1 MKWGYKKSL
10 WLFSFSVFLFFACR
24 EPQVLVQPK
33 EGELG
38 PDTEPPN
45 FPGVSAVLPI
55 SQSEIEVIWA
65 PATDNR
71 DKHENI
77 TYLVYRGTSPTDINV
92 NEPVG
97 KVTGETKFTDSGLKD
112 GTMYYYIVRAKD
124 SSGNIELNNVVKGAR
139 TKDATPPEFKGVLTA
154 TITYVGDAVT
164 VRLTWEQAKD
174 NVDPVTSIVYKIYRS
189 EKAAEY
195 GKPYHITEGGA
206 TEFIDGNIE
215 VGKTYYYRVRAEDTS
230 GNEDNNNVEIAVT
243 IPDTKPP
250 QFDGLVL
257 VSDAT
262 ENSLTLYWGAAVD
275 NLTPQ
280 KNIKYLIFR
289 SETSQSY
296 NFEKP
301 IATVVGELK
310 YTDKNL
316 EMGKTYYYVVRAQDE
331 AGNTDKNTIEKSGTT
346 IDTTDRQPPQFDGL
360 VLVSNATVNSLT
372 LYWGA
377 ANDNKSTPSEIK
389 YLIYRA
395 TASRA
400 YDWSKPIAAVTGE
413 NSYTDTGLKDGTTY
427 YYVVR
432 ASDAAGNIETNT
444 KEKSG
449 TTLDGTPP
457 VFGGLIDAQ
466 ANVTRGSI
474 ILSWAPASDN
484 VTSHDNMRYLI
495 FRSTS
500 PDAFDFTKPHAAIR
514 GGVNFEDTIF
524 IVPGTNYYYVVRAQ
538 DEAGNQDSNLI
549 IKSALIPTDTTPPT
563 FFGIAEIFA
572 TGSNITLKWH
582 EATDNKTP
590 PGNIKYKIF
599 RSLSSGVYN
608 WSLPYDFVIGTTY
621 YVDGN
626 VIQGKTYYYVVLAE
640 DENGNTGGSQTN
652 EKFATVP
659 DTFAPNFAGVQDV
672 VYVDES
678 KITIVWNSASDNVD
692 PPQNIKYLIFRR
704 QVPGAYDFSSKNAEV
719 TGRNYFTDYGLNDAT
734 RYCYVVRASDTAG
747 NYETNT
753 VEVCAT
759 TRDVRPP
766 IFSGIKKIQDITQNS
781 MRLIWDAAIDNLD
794 PPSSIKY
801 NIFIRQ
807 SSGSYDFRTPNA
819 TATGVT
825 NVVISGLSS
834 ATQYCFVVRACD
846 TSENCESNSV
856 ELCDETLVGQE
867 GFFRIFNKFGN
878 IEGQYMGTGVKVADV
893 NGDGKPD
900 LIVGVPGFFVEGE
913 PNPRVGAVLIYYGK
927 GAWIDGKIFSDTP
940 DVIIPSPIRDS
951 HSGFGGDVEVGDID
965 GDGVL
970 DMVVGM
976 SPFWW
981 HWWQFVYVFLGR
993 PTGMSETP
1001 SFQLAAPT
1009 GWPAWGGGLALGD
1022 FDGIGGLDLVIGG
1035 HLDDWQ
1041 RGEVFIYTNLSQG
1054 GNLDIR
1060 TSSYRVIVP
1069 RGATVRAY
1077 FDPENDKGT
1086 CSSPFQPTNIAA
1098 PFPDGTGRQ
1107 WIDPLYDEASAG
1119 GWVNWNSWNNSGKYN
1134 VFARI
1139 RFDWPGPA
1147 TSDPS
1152 FVNVKLAYDDGV
1164 KCWLNGIQIV
1174 DRLAEGHGPTHYDHI
1189 VTIPRALLNIGPNV
1203 LACWTQSE
1211 VCGGGG
1217 SNAWFGI
1224 EIAEDPYIVIPYLN
1238 PLTSDPTIWPSGANQ
1253 NSGRDIAVGDFDGD
1267 GKKDDLAIGV
1277 HGEDFDIVNG
1287 GGVHLF
1293 IKDETLDPDWFPLQL
1308 TWAGR
1313 IEPPV
1318 ISSGEV
1324 FGYGLFAYDV
1334 DGDGKDELFASSI
1347 WNDAAGPDAGAIYL
1361 FRLNFDPLTKRFSAT
1376 RVWTYPDPSLDAWSN
1391 GFGGGICVADIDLD
1405 NIPDLI
1411 GAAPW
1416 DEGNSTIQDKNL
1428 GAVHVYRG
1436 VLPPLLEKRQT
1447 LVYDPPAGVD
1457 DWFGYAIAHGDFN
1470 NDGIQ
1475 DVAIGSPYD
1484 DDPAVDVG
1492 RVFIW
1497 FGSPKGEYKFD
1508 TTPNIILTRNI
1519 SYTGF
1524 GRALLVMDVNR
1535 DGADDL
1541 VVGAFR
1547 DRVRGWD
1554 AGAVYVYYGSAGSG
1568 MELDP
1573 IPDLIIENPVPTNF
1587 DCNDVN
1593 KPWHPEYSYFGAS
1606 LAKGD
1611 LDGDGY
1617 DDLVVG
1623 MPGFHGPDGYR
1634 DRNRTGRGC
1643 AWDST
1648 DADGAVVI
1656 YYSDASNNG
1665 IIKIGEP
1672 RIIYNPYDTGYWW
1685 SNEFGSAVA
1694 ITDVNGDGKQDLIV
1708 GDRLWDGNGSGD
1720 RGRVYIYYGNSGDNE
1735 SLGVLASDLFNT
1747 TCNPWSP
1754 NNSDYSPAD
1763 LSVCFGYKAPDIVLN
1778 DPAGRPH
1785 WSHFGASILV
1795 ADIGAFGAHGKP
1807 DGLTDLIIG
1816 APFSEYGRGAAGQI
1830 YIYYRRAPSGSF
1842 VLTAPDLI
1850 VRDPVTAQQNE
1861 FGGALDAVDVN
1872 NNGYP
1877 DLLVGAPR
1885 DFTKGSLSGTV
1896 YVMRRWW

>member
-1 MKWGYKKSL
+1 
-10 WLFSFSVFLFFACR
+10 
-24 EPQVLVQPK
+24 
-33 EGELG
+33 
-38 PDTEPPN
+38 
-45 FPGVSAVLPI
+45 
-55 SQSEIEVIWA
+55 
-65 PATDNR
+65 
-71 DKHENI
+71 
-77 TYLVYRGTSPTDINV
+77 
-92 NEPVG
+92 
-97 KVTGETKFTDSGLKD
+97 
-112 GTMYYYIVRAKD
+112 
-124 SSGNIELNNVVKGAR
+124 
-139 TKDATPPEFKGVLTA
+139 
-154 TITYVGDAVT
+154 
-164 VRLTWEQAKD
+164 
-174 NVDPVTSIVYKIYRS
+174 
-189 EKAAEY
+189 
-195 GKPYHITEGGA
+195 
-206 TEFIDGNIE
+206 
-215 VGKTYYYRVRAEDTS
+215 
-230 GNEDNNNVEIAVT
+230 
-243 IPDTKPP
+243 
-250 QFDGLVL
+250 
-257 VSDAT
+257 
-262 ENSLTLYWGAAVD
+262 
-275 NLTPQ
+275 
-280 KNIKYLIFR
+280 
-289 SETSQSY
+289 
-296 NFEKP
+296 
-301 IATVVGELK
+301 
-310 YTDKNL
+310 
-316 EMGKTYYYVVRAQDE
+316 
-331 AGNTDKNTIEKSGTT
+331 
-346 IDTTDRQPPQFDGL
+346 
-360 VLVSNATVNSLT
+360 
-372 LYWGA
+372 
-377 ANDNKSTPSEIK
+377 
-389 YLIYRA
+389 
-395 TASRA
+395 
-400 YDWSKPIAAVTGE
+400 
-413 NSYTDTGLKDGTTY
+413 
-427 YYVVR
+427 
-432 ASDAAGNIETNT
+432 
-444 KEKSG
+444 
-449 TTLDGTPP
+449 
-457 VFGGLIDAQ
+457 
-466 ANVTRGSI
+466 
-474 ILSWAPASDN
+474 
-484 VTSHDNMRYLI
+484 MRYLI

-582 EATDNKTP
+582 AATDNKTP
-590 PGNIKYKIF
+590 QGNIKYKIF

-704 QVPGAYDFSSKNAEV
+704 QVPGAYDFSTKNAEV
-719 TGRNYFTDYGLNDAT
+719 VGKNYFTDYGLADAT

-781 MRLIWDAAIDNLD
+781 MRLIWDSATDNLD

-807 SSGSYDFRTPNA
+807 FSGSYDFRTPNA

-846 TSENCESNSV
+846 TSGNCESNSV

-878 IEGQYMGTGVKVADV
+878 LEGQYMGTGVKVADV

-951 HSGFGGDVEVGDID
+951 HAGFGGDVEVGDID

-1035 HLDDWQ
+1035 HHDDWS

-1069 RGATVRAY
+1069 RGATVKAY

-1134 VFARI
+1134 VFVRI
-1139 RFDWPGPA
+1139 KFDWPGPA

-1174 DRLAEGHGPTHYDHI
+1174 DRLAEAHGPTHYDHI
-1189 VTIPRALLNIGPNV
+1189 VTIPRALLNIGTNV

-1211 VCGGGG
+1211 VCDGGL

-1224 EIAEDPYIVIPYLN
+1224 EISEDPYMVIPYLN
-1238 PLTSDPTIWPSGANQ
+1238 PSNPDPTIWPSGANQ
-1253 NSGRDIAVGDFDGD
+1253 NLGRDIAVGDFDGD

-1277 HGEDFDIVNG
+1277 HGEDFDISNG

-1293 IKDETLDPDWFPLQL
+1293 IKDETLDPNWFPLQL

-1313 IEPPV
+1313 IEPPI
-1318 ISSGEV
+1318 ISSGET

-1334 DGDGKDELFASSI
+1334 DGDGKDELFASSV

-1405 NIPDLI
+1405 NVPDLI

-1447 LVYDPPAGVD
+1447 LVYNPTAGVD

-1484 DDPAVDVG
+1484 DDPAVDAG

-1541 VVGAFR
+1541 LVGAFR

-1554 AGAVYVYYGSAGSG
+1554 AGAVYVYYGSPGSG

-1573 IPDLIIENPVPTNF
+1573 IPDLIIENPVPVDF
-1587 DCNDVN
+1587 DCNNVN
-1593 KPWHPEYSYFGAS
+1593 RPWHPEYSYFGSS

-1634 DRNRTGRGC
+1634 DRTRTGRGC
-1643 AWDST
+1643 SWDST

-1694 ITDVNGDGKQDLIV
+1694 ITDINGDGKQDLIV

-1735 SLGVLASDLFNT
+1735 SLGVLASELFNT
-1747 TCNPWSP
+1747 IPTCNPWSP
-1754 NNSDYSPAD
+1754 NDSAYSPAN

-1785 WSHFGASILV
+1785 WSHFGASIAL
-1795 ADIGAFGAHGKP
+1795 ADIGAVGAHGQP